1 MIQKFVKAW
10 GANKE
15 HLEEHLKTHGMEEY
29 NEYAKLV
36 RLLFEIVINPYLLV
50 NEENTYNLDK
60 MTVIDDGDYQGT
72 QLFIIPQDTYQPC
85 QWEYVMTHQYYG
97 SCSGCDLL
105 MGITRYDDGQPDD
118 EQLRELMT
126 LCLHLLQRCKIPF
139 NIEEDD

>member
-1 MIQKFVKAW
+1 
-10 GANKE
+10 
-15 HLEEHLKTHGMEEY
+15 MEEY

-105 MGITRYDDGQPDD
+105 MGITHYDDGQPDD